1 MAAAHTL
8 ALFPGLA
15 VVSSLSAL
23 GFWNPSL
30 CRLVAHRGNCL
41 GVLAFSTPVE
51 SLVATAGASGHSS

>member
-15 VVSSLSAL
+15 VVFRLSAL
-23 GFWNPSL
+23 GFWTPSL
-30 CRLVAHRGNCL
+30 WGNCL

-51 SLVATAGASGHSS
+51 SLVATAGASGHSF